1 MKLICLVKLHVVV
14 DPAKFF
20 RRKSMREQVEKII
33 RNLEACLDDLDKVNA
48 GGYGYKS
55 AAPRARKV
63 LMASSKE
70 LRDVRAEVQEIKK
83 SHDEK

>member
-1 MKLICLVKLHVVV
+1 MVV
-14 DPAKFF
+14 DPVKFS
-20 RRKSMREQVEKII
+20 KEKKMREEVELII
-33 RNLEACLDDLDKVNA
+33 KNLELALDDLDKVNA

-63 LMASSKE
+63 LMEASKK
-70 LRDVRAEVQEIKK
+70 LRDIRTTFQEVKK

>member
-1 MKLICLVKLHVVV
+1 MKLICLVKSPVAV
-14 DPAKFF
+14 DLVKFF

-33 RNLEACLDDLDKVNA
+33 KELEACLGDLDKVNA

-55 AAPRARKV
+55 AAPRARKA
-63 LMASSKE
+63 LMAASKE
-70 LRDVRAEVQEIKK
+70 LRDVRSEVQEIKK